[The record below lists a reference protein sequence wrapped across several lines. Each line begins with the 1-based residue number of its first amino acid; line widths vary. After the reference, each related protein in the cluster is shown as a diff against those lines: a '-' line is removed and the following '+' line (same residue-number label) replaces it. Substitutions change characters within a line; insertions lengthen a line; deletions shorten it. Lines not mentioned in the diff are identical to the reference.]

1 VDCQFPEISES
12 SRTYSVAPL
21 VGSPVAV
28 AETVFPVATPSVR
41 TPRFCEPAPVDPSHS
56 WYSATPL
63 PADHVNVSEEP
74 GNTLPGAGLIIAPG
88 ALACASA
95 MPVPLRLTTGLPEV
109 ELLLSVRL
117 PVAAPTDVGVNCK
130 LTAYVPPEAIVTGML
145 LCPITEK
152 GPVTLTWEICTAA
165 VLSFF
170 TETDAPAVCPN

>member
-88 ALACASA
+88 ALA
-95 MPVPLRLTTGLPEV
+95 
-109 ELLLSVRL
+109 
-117 PVAAPTDVGVNCK
+117 
-130 LTAYVPPEAIVTGML
+130 
-145 LCPITEK
+145 
-152 GPVTLTWEICTAA
+152 
-165 VLSFF
+165 
-170 TETDAPAVCPN
+170 